1 MGRGEFDVAEA
12 KNAPEQAGKASG
24 VIPVLFSAGTETH
37 DEAVVAVDRDATWRS
52 PFSAEGLRPAS
63 GE

>member
-1 MGRGEFDVAEA
+1 MADS
-12 KNAPEQAGKASG
+12 KSAPEQGGKASG

-52 PFSAEGLRPAS
+52 PFSDQGLRPAS

>member
-1 MGRGEFDVAEA
+1 MADP

-24 VIPVLFSAGTETH
+24 VIPVLFSAGTESH
-37 DEAVVAVDRDATWRS
+37 DEAVMAVDRDATWRS
-52 PFSAEGLRPAS
+52 PFGGEGLRPAS

>member
-1 MGRGEFDVAEA
+1 VADS

-37 DEAVVAVDRDATWRS
+37 DEAVTAVDRDATWRS
-52 PFSAEGLRPAS
+52 PFGDQGLRPAS